1 MRAFA
6 VHAPPTRF
14 MFWLRSQFVFAA
26 WLLIASFCSIAA
38 QSPAGNPGRGAER
51 AKLIERLKVADSLGL
66 KNEAFV
72 IRARLRDGDF
82 AVGDRIDVIYEGDKA
97 PRSDSVLA
105 VESGRIV
112 RLGEPMGDLNLS
124 GVLRSELVDS
134 VGARVNKYFRA
145 VKVHVTSRLRLTV
158 LGGVRAPGPL
168 YARVD
173 MPLSEVIMRAGGQDP
188 TTDLTNVVIKR
199 DGQIV
204 LERRDVQAALTDG
217 LTVERLG
224 LLAGDEIVVGTKL
237 PMSRWVLWLQIG
249 LPVLAIAIPL
259 ATRHR

>member
-1 MRAFA
+1 MRATA

-14 MFWLRSQFVFAA
+14 MLSFRSQLVFPA

-38 QSPAGNPGRGAER
+38 QTPAGSPGAGTER
-51 AKLIERLKVADSLGL
+51 ARLIERLKVADSLGL
-66 KNEAFV
+66 QNEAFV

-82 AVGDRIDVIYEGDKA
+82 EVGDRIEVTYEGEKA

-105 VESGRIV
+105 VASGRIV
-112 RLGEPMGDLNLS
+112 RLGEPMGDLNLT
-124 GVLRSELVDS
+124 GVLRSELQDS
-134 VGARVNKYFRA
+134 VAARVDKYYRA
-145 VKVHVTSRLRLTV
+145 VNVHVTSRLRLTV

-173 MPLSEVIMRAGGQDP
+173 TPLSEVIMRAGGQDP
-188 TTDLTNVVIKR
+188 MTDLTNVVIKR
-199 DGQIV
+199 SGQIV

-224 LLAGDEIVVGTKL
+224 LLAGDEIVVGTKA
-237 PMSRWVLWLQIG
+237 PANRWMLWLQIG
-249 LPVLAIAIPL
+249 LPLLAIAIPL
-259 ATRHR
+259 ATRR